1 MLGLG
6 KLPHLLN
13 KPRRPDESGMTKW
26 ECYRCGHIFEGEI
39 TPDECPNCHY
49 SLTFWLEA
57 SEPKVTTVRSFV
69 KTDPLMVD
77 ANESVLKAAQMMR
90 EKHAG
95 NILVLIK
102 DEPKGILT
110 ERDILNRVAAD
121 NLVASSVTVQKIMTS
136 PMISVDAETPLPEAV
151 KLMAKHRIRT
161 LFVTDK
167 GKPLGLLNM
176 RSIVGDQFR
185 VAKNLES

>member
-1 MLGLG
+1 
-6 KLPHLLN
+6 
-13 KPRRPDESGMTKW
+13 MTKW
-26 ECYRCGHIFEGEI
+26 ECYRCGHIFEGEV

-57 SEPKVTTVRSFV
+57 SEPRVTTIRNFV
-69 KTDPLMVD
+69 NIEPLTID

-90 EKHAG
+90 DKRAG
-95 NILVLIK
+95 NILVLV
-102 DEPKGILT
+102 EGQPRGIVT
-110 ERDILNRVAAD
+110 ERDILNRIAAD
-121 NLVASSVTVQKIMTS
+121 DLLASSITVHKVMTS
-136 PMISVDAETPLPEAV
+136 PMISVEADTALSEAV
-151 KLMAKHRIRT
+151 RLMAKHRIRT

-167 GKPLGLLNM
+167 GKALGLLNM

>member
-1 MLGLG
+1 
-6 KLPHLLN
+6 
-13 KPRRPDESGMTKW
+13 MTKW
-26 ECYRCGHIFEGEI
+26 ECYRCGQIFEGDV

-57 SEPKVTTVRSFV
+57 SEPSVTTLRNFV
-69 KTDPLMVD
+69 KTDPLTID
-77 ANESVLKAAQMMR
+77 ANESVLEAAQKMR
-90 EKHAG
+90 DRGAG
-95 NILVLIK
+95 NILVLVNG
-102 DEPKGILT
+102 ETKGILT
-110 ERDILNRVAAD
+110 ERDILNRIAAY
-121 NLVASSVTVQKIMTS
+121 NLLPSSVPVRKIMSS
-136 PMISVDAETPLPEAV
+136 PLISVSADTSLPEAV

-161 LFVTDK
+161 LFVTDR

>member
-1 MLGLG
+1 L
-6 KLPHLLN
+6 
-13 KPRRPDESGMTKW
+13 TKW
-26 ECYRCGHIFEGEI
+26 ECYRCGHIFEGEV

-57 SEPKVTTVRSFV
+57 AEPKVATVRSFV
-69 KTDPLMVD
+69 KTDPLMID
-77 ANESVLKAAQMMR
+77 ANESVLKAAQIMR
-90 EKHAG
+90 EKGAG
-95 NILVLIK
+95 NILVTIK
-102 DEPKGILT
+102 DEPVGILT
-110 ERDILNRVAAD
+110 ERDVLNRIAAD
-121 NLVASSVTVQKIMTS
+121 DLLSSSIPVRKIMTS
-136 PMISVDAETPLPEAV
+136 PMISVTSDTPLSEAV

-161 LFVTDK
+161 LFVTEG

>member
-1 MLGLG
+1 
-6 KLPHLLN
+6 
-13 KPRRPDESGMTKW
+13 MTKW

-57 SEPKVTTVRSFV
+57 SEPHVATVRNFV
-69 KTDPLMVD
+69 KTDPLMID
-77 ANESVLKAAQMMR
+77 ANESVMKAAQMMR
-90 EKHAG
+90 ERRAG
-95 NILVLIK
+95 NILVMISG
-102 DEPKGILT
+102 DPKGILT
-110 ERDILNRVAAD
+110 ERDILNKIAAD
-121 NLVASSVTVQKIMTS
+121 DLLASSIPVRKVMTS
-136 PMISVDAETPLPEAV
+136 PMVSVEADIPLTEGI
-151 KLMAKHRIRT
+151 KLMAKHGIRT

-185 VAKNLES
+185 VAKSLES

>member
-1 MLGLG
+1 
-6 KLPHLLN
+6 
-13 KPRRPDESGMTKW
+13 MTKW

-57 SEPKVTTVRSFV
+57 SEPNVATVRNFV
-69 KTDPLMVD
+69 KTDPLMID

-90 EKHAG
+90 NRKAG
-95 NILVLIK
+95 NILVLING
-102 DEPKGILT
+102 EPTGILT
-110 ERDILNRVAAD
+110 ERDILNRIAAD
-121 NLVASSVTVQKIMTS
+121 DLLSSSIPVRKIMTS
-136 PMISVDAETPLPEAV
+136 PMLSIEADAPLSEGV

-185 VAKNLES
+185 VAKSLES